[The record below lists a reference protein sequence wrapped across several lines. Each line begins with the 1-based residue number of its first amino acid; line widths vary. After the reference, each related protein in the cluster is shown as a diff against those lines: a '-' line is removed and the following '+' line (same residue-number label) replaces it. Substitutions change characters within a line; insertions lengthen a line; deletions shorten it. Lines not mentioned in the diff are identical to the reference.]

1 MMVTNV
7 IRDQIKRIFDTPG
20 FDGVARQ
27 RIRELSGAA
36 ALDPAKEDRLIGLL
50 CQYVERAPQLL
61 EACYG
66 AAQQAGVANEAAPIL
81 EAAARYFLEPQD
93 FIPDQMG
100 LYGLLDDAYQSNRFV
115 ERTSEL
121 YQHYA
126 GRPLLALDL
135 SSMNAVA
142 RSVIG
147 EPLASQLD
155 QVVDTTV
162 QSIAQQIQLLAQQ
175 RQQFQVS
182 PTGGP
187 GAWGGTWEDE
197 MSRTG
202 AELGISINW

>member
-1 MMVTNV
+1 MVTNV
-7 IRDQIKRIFDTPG
+7 IRDQINRTFNTPG
-20 FDGVARQ
+20 FDSFARQ
-27 RIRELSGAA
+27 RIRELSNATTI
-36 ALDPAKEDRLIGLL
+36 DPATEDRLIGLL

-115 ERTSEL
+115 ARTSEL
-121 YQHYA
+121 YQQYT

-135 SSMNAVA
+135 SGMNTRA
-142 RSVIG
+142 RSIIG

-155 QVVDTTV
+155 QVVDSTV
-162 QSIAQQIQLLAQQ
+162 QSIIQQIQLLAQQ

-197 MSRTG
+197 MARTG